1 MFGSKLSSICWGII
15 AIEQRRGFATLK
27 DISIRLKSVRNIQK
41 ITKSMKMVSAAK
53 YNKAE
58 RELRV
63 IFTFLISL
71 KNAVFCLHSLTFR
84 NIQGARVFGVG
95 ALQFYNNIGA
105 TEPKD
110 KLQEGTVTSGEK
122 EKRLLVLITSD
133 RGLCGSVHSAI
144 AKVMPLLVHNW
155 RYLK

>member
-1 MFGSKLSSICWGII
+1 MLTMNNVNAQFFFYFLGKMFGSKLSSLCWRIS

-63 IFTFLISL
+63 IFFFSNILENTLYFKNCISCCFLNNPYVVKSL
-71 KNAVFCLHSLTFR
+71 H
-84 NIQGARVFGVG
+84 
-95 ALQFYNNIGA
+95 NNSFHVIYI
-105 TEPKD
+105 
-110 KLQEGTVTSGEK
+110 
-122 EKRLLVLITSD
+122 LI
-133 RGLCGSVHSAI
+133 L
-144 AKVMPLLVHNW
+144 
-155 RYLK
+155 YLKSNIN